1 MEQALPIEP
10 RGRIPCDTPGP
21 EGRDMLPAIGRMRR
35 DTMAWLKEQSDT
47 YGPVVRF
54 PIPRL
59 DVLLVNDPEGVQRVL
74 QGNHRGYSKRTIQY
88 DTLALLTGRGLLTN
102 DGDSWM
108 RQRRLAQPA
117 FNAHQLAAVGGHV
130 AAAVA
135 GLRRSWDA
143 LPPGAEVDVDAAMT
157 RATLEVVGRSLFT
170 TDFAGDADRIVPA
183 VLAALDIVVQRASSL
198 VRLPLSVPTPSNR
211 RMRQAVATLDGAVEP
226 LVQARRARAAAGGG
240 DEAAYGD
247 DLLGAYLTAGSPDTG
262 LAPLTDREIR
272 DEVVTLIVAGHE
284 TVASSLTWTWHLL
297 GQHPE
302 AADRIRDEVDTVVA
316 DGRAP
321 TYDDLRLLPYTRQ
334 VVEESL
340 PALPAR
346 LADHPAGAGRRRDRG
361 APHPRRGARHPV
373 AVGDPARRALVGR
386 PRTVRPRPLV
396 AGTPR
401 RRPALRVLPVG
412 PGPRLCIGRDFALVE
427 SVLLLASLAARYELA
442 SVPGHDVHA
451 EPLVTIRPRG
461 GLPMLVTRR

>member
-1 MEQALPIEP
+1 
-10 RGRIPCDTPGP
+10 
-21 EGRDMLPAIGRMRR
+21 MLPAIGRMRR

-59 DVLLVNDPEGVQRVL
+59 DVLLVNDPDGVQRVL
-74 QGNHRGYSKRTIQY
+74 QANHRNYSKRTIQY

-117 FNAHQLAAVGGHV
+117 FNAQQLAAVGGHV
-130 AAAVA
+130 ASAVGA
-135 GLRRSWDA
+135 LRESWDA
-143 LPPGAEVDVDAAMT
+143 LPSGAEVDVDAAMM

-198 VRLPLSVPTPSNR
+198 VRLPLSVPTPSNL
-211 RMRQAVATLDGAVEP
+211 RMRRAIATLDGAVEP
-226 LVQARRARAAAGGG
+226 LVQARRTRAAAGAGG
-240 DEAAYGD
+240 PAGYGD
-247 DLLGAYLTAGSPDTG
+247 DLLGAYLSAGSPDSG
-262 LAPLTDREIR
+262 LEPLTDREIR

-297 GQHPE
+297 GEHPE
-302 AADRIRDEVDTVVA
+302 VAARMRDEVDAVLA
-316 DGRAP
+316 GGRAP
-321 TYDDLRLLPYTRQ
+321 AYDDLRMLPYTGQ

-340 PALPAR
+340 RLYPPAWLIT
-346 LADHPAGAGRRRDRG
+346 
-361 APHPRRGARHPV
+361 
-373 AVGDPARRALVGR
+373 RRALGDDVIAGHR
-386 PRTVRPRPLV
+386 IRAGGLVILSPWVTQHDARWWDEPERFDPDRWSPERRGDAPRFAYFPFG
-396 AGTPR
+396 A
-401 RRPALRVLPVG
+401 
-412 PGPRLCIGRDFALVE
+412 GPRLCIGRDFALVE

-442 SVPGHDVHA
+442 PVPGHEVHA
-451 EPLVTIRPRG
+451 EPLVTIRPKG
-461 GLPMLVTRR
+461 GLPMRLARREPDLRT

>member
-1 MEQALPIEP
+1 
-10 RGRIPCDTPGP
+10 
-21 EGRDMLPAIGRMRR
+21 MLPAIGRMRR

-54 PIPRL
+54 PIPRQ
-59 DVLLVNDPEGVQRVL
+59 DVLLVNDPDGVQRVL
-74 QGNHRGYSKRTIQY
+74 QGNHRNYSKRTIQY

-130 AAAVA
+130 AVAVE
-135 GLRRSWDA
+135 GLRRVWDA
-143 LPPGAEVDVDAAMT
+143 LPPGSEVDVDAAMM

-211 RMRQAVATLDGAVEP
+211 RMRRAVATLDAAVEP
-226 LVQARRARAAAGGG
+226 LIQARRDRAAAVGGAG
-240 DEAAYGD
+240 AGYGD
-247 DLLGAYLTAGSPDTG
+247 DLLGAYLSAGAPDSG

-297 GQHPE
+297 GRHPE
-302 AADRIRDEVDTVVA
+302 VAGQVRSEVDGVLA
-316 DGRAP
+316 GGRLP
-321 TYDDLRLLPYTRQ
+321 TYDDLRALPFARQ

-340 PALPAR
+340 RLYPPAWLIS
-346 LADHPAGAGRRRDRG
+346 
-361 APHPRRGARHPV
+361 
-373 AVGDPARRALVGR
+373 RRALGDDVIAGHPIRAGGLVILSPWVTQHDGR
-386 PRTVRPRPLV
+386 WWTDPERFDPERWSAERRGEAPRYAYFPFR
-396 AGTPR
+396 A
-401 RRPALRVLPVG
+401 
-412 PGPRLCIGRDFALVE
+412 GPRLCIGRDFALVE
-427 SVLLLASLAARYELA
+427 SVLMLASLAARYELA
-442 SVPGHDVHA
+442 PQPGHVVHA
-451 EPLVTIRPRG
+451 EPLVTIRPKG

>member
-1 MEQALPIEP
+1 
-10 RGRIPCDTPGP
+10 
-21 EGRDMLPAIGRMRR
+21 MLPAIGRMRR

-59 DVLLVNDPEGVQRVL
+59 DVLLVNDPDGVQRVL
-74 QGNHRGYSKRTIQY
+74 QANHRNYSKRTIQY

-117 FNAHQLAAVGGHV
+117 FNAQQLAAVGGHV
-130 AAAVA
+130 ASAVGA
-135 GLRRSWDA
+135 LRESWDA
-143 LPPGAEVDVDAAMT
+143 LPSGAEVDVDAAMM

-198 VRLPLSVPTPSNR
+198 VRLPLSVPTPSNL
-211 RMRQAVATLDGAVEP
+211 RMRRAIATLDGAVEP
-226 LVQARRARAAAGGG
+226 LVQARRTRAAAGAGG
-240 DEAAYGD
+240 PAGYGD
-247 DLLGAYLTAGSPDTG
+247 DLLGAYLSAGSPDSG

-297 GQHPE
+297 GEHPE
-302 AADRIRDEVDTVVA
+302 VAARMRDEVDAVLA
-316 DGRAP
+316 GGRAP
-321 TYDDLRLLPYTRQ
+321 AYDDLRMLPYTGQ

-340 PALPAR
+340 RLYPPAWLIT
-346 LADHPAGAGRRRDRG
+346 
-361 APHPRRGARHPV
+361 
-373 AVGDPARRALVGR
+373 RRALGDDVIAGHR
-386 PRTVRPRPLV
+386 IRAGGLVILSPWVTQHDARWWDEPERFDPDRWSPERRGDAPRFAYFPFG
-396 AGTPR
+396 A
-401 RRPALRVLPVG
+401 
-412 PGPRLCIGRDFALVE
+412 GPRLCIGRDFALVE

-442 SVPGHDVHA
+442 PVPGHEVHA
-451 EPLVTIRPRG
+451 EPLVTIRPKG
-461 GLPMLVTRR
+461 GLPMRLARREPDLRT